1 MEVGSAVRVM
11 HVGCAVR
18 VVGLASKRAS
28 AYNSRIGKIIELDGE
43 RATLLLDDGETLPL
57 RSRNLEAL
65 SAEESAAFAAKEA
78 KAAKLVA
85 EKKDAED
92 AKAAKEEAA
101 AKELAEKEKKP
112 PPPPP
117 AAADDSI
124 GFHNIGDIVDEI
136 VLEQNK
142 EIEEKLETSRSRR
155 SSMVDVT
162 DAPTPA
168 PAPTPK
174 PKKKSSGGLDFGN
187 MFSKPGALSARE
199 PDVVWRS
206 VGGERP
212 RVFFD
217 LSVGGQP
224 AGRVVFELFPDSAP
238 KSAEN
243 FRCLCTGEKG
253 VSRHSR
259 RKLSYQG
266 CAFHALASG
275 MALFG
280 GDISAK
286 NNGKGGESIY
296 ASGDYEDRSGLLEGA
311 PKHDRPGIL
320 SMGNPHD
327 KPPGYDAQEFMEAQ
341 QAAKKGERPWPRDW
355 PSFGSRFAVYL
366 QPEPEGLDGKH
377 PVVGIVVEGLDVLK
391 EVSAVAV
398 DDGKNK
404 APGTW
409 RNRPIRPVVI
419 AECGQLGGV
428 GAQKT

>member
-1 MEVGSAVRVM
+1 M
-11 HVGCAVR
+11 
-18 VVGLASKRAS
+18 
-28 AYNSRIGKIIELDGE
+28 
-43 RATLLLDDGETLPL
+43 
-57 RSRNLEAL
+57 
-65 SAEESAAFAAKEA
+65 
-78 KAAKLVA
+78 A

-101 AKELAEKEKKP
+101 AKELAEKEKP

-142 EIEEKLETSRSRR
+142 EIEEKLETSRSSR

-174 PKKKSSGGLDFGN
+174 PKKKSCGGLDFGY

-243 FRCLCTGEKG
+243 FRCSAPARRASAGIAVASSAIKAAPSTRLPAEWPCLAATSPQRIMAKAANRSTRVETMRIAPACLKARQSTIDRASSPWAIHTT
-253 VSRHSR
+253 SRQTTTRRSLWRRSR
-259 RKLSYQG
+259 RRKRVRGRGRATGRALDRALRCICSPSRRASMVNIPSSASLS
-266 CAFHALASG
+266 
-275 MALFG
+275 
-280 GDISAK
+280 
-286 NNGKGGESIY
+286 KG
-296 ASGDYEDRSGLLEGA
+296 L
-311 PKHDRPGIL
+311 
-320 SMGNPHD
+320 
-327 KPPGYDAQEFMEAQ
+327 
-341 QAAKKGERPWPRDW
+341 
-355 PSFGSRFAVYL
+355 
-366 QPEPEGLDGKH
+366 
-377 PVVGIVVEGLDVLK
+377 
-391 EVSAVAV
+391 
-398 DDGKNK
+398 
-404 APGTW
+404 T
-409 RNRPIRPVVI
+409 
-419 AECGQLGGV
+419 C
-428 GAQKT
+428 